1 MSTGGRASPK
11 YHPDNEC
18 NTRSS
23 IHTCASSVGVC
34 RFPFLVANP
43 SIRYRKNDILALDT
57 MEELLDTADAWLA
70 TYPDEPPRPD
80 FPLPSDYDPSSL
92 DNLMETRQCHCG
104 KGWFAKTSI
113 PAGTVLLIEKPISMV
128 MDWLEPC
135 DEDIMIHDTDE
146 RRPEMVNNVRVDA
159 NGEEG
164 GNYDPDDDNN
174 NNNNDGEEEGVFME
188 LSSRS
193 LKSTL
198 PIDEEQQCGDS
209 RLNEIMLL
217 ELLSMIQEN
226 ELLWTDQLS
235 LLFPRDT
242 DTISK
247 LPVWVC
253 SDDDVFLQVERMI
266 QALAKETSLLP
277 EDIKDLNLRLPLVIR
292 YNVLSVETCSELLVY
307 PGPAGHSAMSGMGIF
322 HKASFFNHDSK
333 PNVSR
338 YAIGDIMWFVANQ
351 EISEDSELC
360 ISYLEHDVL
369 CEPISRRT
377 NMLGRDFG
385 EPGGDGTEDDGPD
398 LPVVDDNIQNELMGM
413 DPIQRLKDLK
423 QLMAQATGEQTPELM
438 DDDTGNL
445 GWFQC
450 DLQNLR
456 IILAITLDGLGRT
469 KEALSVWE
477 QCVIFTET
485 ALPPND
491 EASVVMRVQA
501 ALCAQLA
508 GNMDRAQTHATK
520 ALETHT
526 IIFGGGMTRFRRRYD
541 KELKLALRPDAD
553 ENARNTL
560 WPLSSYLKGE

>member
-1 MSTGGRASPK
+1 
-11 YHPDNEC
+11 
-18 NTRSS
+18 
-23 IHTCASSVGVC
+23 
-34 RFPFLVANP
+34 
-43 SIRYRKNDILALDT
+43 
-57 MEELLDTADAWLA
+57 MEALLDTADAWIA

-92 DNLMETRQCHCG
+92 DNLMEKRQCQCG

-113 PAGTVLLIEKPISMV
+113 PAGTVLFIEKPISMV
-128 MDWLEPC
+128 MDWLEPV
-135 DEDIMIHDTDE
+135 DEDSIVHDTDE
-146 RRPEMVNNVRVDA
+146 LRPEMTNDVCVDA
-159 NGEEG
+159 NIEDG
-164 GNYDPDDDNN
+164 GNDPDD
-174 NNNNDGEEEGVFME
+174 GEEEEEEEGVFME

-193 LKSTL
+193 LK
-198 PIDEEQQCGDS
+198 PIDPVDDEQQSGDS
-209 RLNEIMLL
+209 KLNEIMLL

-253 SDDDVFLQVERMI
+253 SDDYVFLQVERMI

-277 EDIKDLNLRLPLVIR
+277 EEIKDLNLRLPLIIR

-351 EISEDSELC
+351 EIREDSELC

-369 CEPISRRT
+369 CEPVSRRT

-398 LPVVDDNIQNELMGM
+398 LPVVDDNVQNELMGM

-423 QLMAQATGEQTPELM
+423 QLMAQATGEQKAELM
-438 DDDTGNL
+438 DEEGETL

-450 DLQNLR
+450 DVQNLR

-477 QCVIFTET
+477 QCVLFTET

-491 EASVVMRVQA
+491 EASVVMKVQA
-501 ALCAQLA
+501 ALCAQQA
-508 GNMDRAQTHATK
+508 GNFDRAQTHATN
-520 ALETHT
+520 ALETHK
-526 IIFGGGMTRFRRRYD
+526 IMFGGGMTRFRRRYD

-560 WPLSSYLKGE
+560 WPLSSYLKDNREQ